1 MYETRRKQYLKEGY
15 PADAAEKR
23 ALQDAAILFNQTQQS
38 SESPFLSTMQ
48 VDRSW
53 LSVLFTV
60 FRNSAMSYTRQEY
73 DAIRNLKRN
82 LTPGQRAKSVE
93 FMAKQI
99 LRDWNVDPDNATDE
113 ERAKAEDAAQKRYGR
128 QIRKDLIRL
137 ATFGVI
143 LELAWNLGPYLPYI
157 IFGNDDD
164 EKGKMWDDAMTHAY
178 FGSVE
183 GLTGGDVL
191 SSFGNM
197 AASGEWSFNQLTKDM
212 PVSGDINSITN
223 KFIGG
228 KNAEAVNDIINLIV
242 QSGIGMNPQSITDAA
257 VAIFDACGDDPALS
271 HEAAIFV
278 MRILQVPQSQLDKL
292 YFDEIGLSGE
302 EASKLTPEQ
311 LAQRYAEYKVMRGT
325 PLAPWSWSDEERLGR
340 YEESAEKKM
349 KERMENKGDA
359 AVNEAYT
366 DFEERYNAVD
376 AKAKEAK
383 ALLRTDYVAAA
394 QAHAALQQDPDFG
407 LYQRFG
413 SLEKQLNRI
422 SKMWLQSKSP
432 EEASL
437 IATTIPAYRAAMVRV
452 LRAENAETQQSAMAE
467 LTTLMNDF
475 YSQYQ
480 RLHPQPMQPNR

>member
-1 MYETRRKQYLKEGY
+1 
-15 PADAAEKR
+15 
-23 ALQDAAILFNQTQQS
+23 
-38 SESPFLSTMQ
+38 
-48 VDRSW
+48 
-53 LSVLFTV
+53 
-60 FRNSAMSYTRQEY
+60 
-73 DAIRNLKRN
+73 
-82 LTPGQRAKSVE
+82 
-93 FMAKQI
+93 
-99 LRDWNVDPDNATDE
+99 
-113 ERAKAEDAAQKRYGR
+113 
-128 QIRKDLIRL
+128 
-137 ATFGVI
+137 
-143 LELAWNLGPYLPYI
+143 
-157 IFGNDDD
+157 
-164 EKGKMWDDAMTHAY
+164 
-178 FGSVE
+178 
-183 GLTGGDVL
+183 
-191 SSFGNM
+191 
-197 AASGEWSFNQLTKDM
+197 
-212 PVSGDINSITN
+212 
-223 KFIGG
+223 
-228 KNAEAVNDIINLIV
+228 
-242 QSGIGMNPQSITDAA
+242 
-257 VAIFDACGDDPALS
+257 
-271 HEAAIFV
+271 
-278 MRILQVPQSQLDKL
+278 
-292 YFDEIGLSGE
+292 
-302 EASKLTPEQ
+302 
-311 LAQRYAEYKVMRGT
+311 
-325 PLAPWSWSDEERLGR
+325 
-340 YEESAEKKM
+340 M